1 MAAALHGRRAVLSR
15 HRALLH
21 RSHQH
26 LGRDNPAGAP
36 IRLRLR
42 RAGTRAV
49 GRVLGLPVDAARRR
63 MDGRSI
69 RRPSRAGGRRRHL
82 VDCDFRH
89 ADRRRRLIF
98 RTARRSRTA
107 RSGRGRELPLDSQ
120 PDLALDAALRAR
132 ARVVGELQRHVR
144 RHSRGAQRESADHQ
158 GVRMARAVLHFRRA
172 RPRVGRSVAVCRRR
186 PA

>member
-1 MAAALHGRRAVLSR
+1 MAPALYGRRAVLSR

-26 LGRDNPAGAP
+26 LGRDNPARAP

-42 RAGTRAV
+42 RARTRAV
-49 GRVLGLPVDAARRR
+49 RGVLGLPVDAAHRR

-82 VDCDFRH
+82 VACDFRH
-89 ADRRRRLIF
+89 ADRSRRLIF
-98 RTARRSRTA
+98 RIARRSRAA
-107 RSGRGRELPLDSQ
+107 RSWRGRELPVDSQ

-132 ARVVGELQRHVR
+132 AGVVRELQRHVR

-172 RPRVGRSVAVCRRR
+172 RPGVGRSLAVCSGR